1 MRVPTPTLRPLLP
14 KASTREPV
22 ACSGQWR
29 AKDSL
34 PRASFCCLETANP
47 AGTQE
52 PVETVH
58 PDGLRRCA
66 VLNKDQPELTPE
78 APHTPHQQLEH
89 QQRITMSKQALGS
102 KKNLHRD
109 LV

>member
-34 PRASFCCLETANP
+34 PRASFCCSLTSAP
-47 AGTQE
+47 AGEGPSLLGQWAATRVLSWVWME
-52 PVETVH
+52 H
-58 PDGLRRCA
+58 PSSD
-66 VLNKDQPELTPE
+66 
-78 APHTPHQQLEH
+78 
-89 QQRITMSKQALGS
+89 
-102 KKNLHRD
+102 
-109 LV
+109 